1 MYWSLV
7 LQYMCKVKDDALIFE
22 TKPKCCYIAL
32 IQPSSSSSSPSTRS
46 SHWNQD
52 QLVFWSKNV
61 WNPNLGQTQLWN
73 VWFHKMRC
81 NLFVIHICCFS
92 NISFVQVSK
101 LCLFFT
107 SKLGQSGPRIVVSS
121 DDQSQPKMSFTTPDY
136 NQKYEI
142 NTKKNC
148 GWIVL
153 DWKSAKIASNCDK
166 ECRNI
171 IGSLRL
177 WFCNFCVPTFTF
189 S

>member
-52 QLVFWSKNV
+52 QLVFWRKNV

-107 SKLGQSGPRIVVSS
+107 SKLGQFVPRMVVCS
-121 DDQSQPKMSFTTPDY
+121 DDQNQPKMSFTITTPDY

-142 NTKKNC
+142 YTIK
-148 GWIVL
+148 IVVGSF
-153 DWKSAKIASNCDK
+153 WTEIAPK
-166 ECRNI
+166 
-171 IGSLRL
+171 LRQIVINNVAIL
-177 WFCNFCVPTFTF
+177 
-189 S
+189 